1 MDTGAWWATVHGVTK
16 SQTWLSN
23 NIVNIGCTV
32 FPQVVFK
39 GSSFCA
45 LLPTLVT
52 FNFLDFELTVE
63 EVIELWVCFFFF
75 LGKKFVFFYC
85 GKKFIKFTL
94 ISVFLLQIGIYLL
107 YNIVLVSAVQ
117 WSESATCLHI
127 SPPSWASLAP
137 SYPAPLGCTVVFNLH
152 FHPVFI
158 CLVSTYMSCVKE
170 GLLKSCWLL
179 MSHKSFNYTLDT
191 SFI

>member
-1 MDTGAWWATVHGVTK
+1 M
-16 SQTWLSN
+16 
-23 NIVNIGCTV
+23 
-32 FPQVVFK
+32 FK

-63 EVIELWVCFFFF
+63 EVIELWVFFFF

-117 WSESATCLHI
+117 
-127 SPPSWASLAP
+127 
-137 SYPAPLGCTVVFNLH
+137 
-152 FHPVFI
+152 
-158 CLVSTYMSCVKE
+158 
-170 GLLKSCWLL
+170 
-179 MSHKSFNYTLDT
+179 
-191 SFI
+191 

>member
-1 MDTGAWWATVHGVTK
+1 MHCC
-16 SQTWLSN
+16 QHWLPLIFLILSWLW
-23 NIVNIGCTV
+23 
-32 FPQVVFK
+32 K
-39 GSSFCA
+39 K
-45 LLPTLVT
+45 LLNCGFV
-52 FNFLDFELTVE
+52 
-63 EVIELWVCFFFF
+63 FFFF

-117 WSESATCLHI
+117 WSESATCIHI

-137 SYPAPLGCTVVFNLH
+137 SYPTPLGCTVVFNLH